1 MSFTHAHVGDLAAA
15 LVDDQLDQATRDLVL
30 LHLGRCAG
38 CRADVEEQRQLKA
51 RLRGLSEP
59 GLPLGLLARLGA
71 LSGPAEPPA
80 ASPLSPDR
88 QPSPL
93 ASVTTIGSSQDAGL
107 RRSSMLRDPRRGRRM
122 LAGAASLLLVG
133 TGAAI
138 AAGGDAQPA
147 GPSTPVL
154 TVPTSFSNQLP
165 GAAFNRDT
173 SSPTG
178 TLPLTDPAFPA
189 MTAAFSR

>member
-1 MSFTHAHVGDLAAA
+1 MSFTHAHVGDFAAA

-38 CRADVEEQRQLKA
+38 CRDDVEEQRQLKA

-71 LSGPAEPPA
+71 LSCPADPPA
-80 ASPLSPDR
+80 AGRLAP
-88 QPSPL
+88 QPQAPPL
-93 ASVTTIGSSQDAGL
+93 AVVTPIGSLEQSAGM

-133 TGAAI
+133 AGAAV
-138 AAGGDAQPA
+138 ATGGDSSSPA
-147 GPSTPVL
+147 APLSPASTFS
-154 TVPTSFSNQLP
+154 TSFTTPLH
-165 GAAFNRDT
+165 GGG
-173 SSPTG
+173 SSQRG